1 MMTYSITPSLLGSW
15 EWYLNADGDW
25 EESAEDD
32 FLASLRREKSPPNK
46 AMQDGIDFEN
56 RVEAV
61 CKGVPVS
68 FLEGEDY
75 ERCVREVASMVAGGT
90 WQVSTAKTITVNG
103 VTFWLH
109 GRMDVLRG
117 PWIYDLK
124 FSKSFDMGKYREAPQ
139 TLSYLACEPGP
150 VGIRYIVCDGL
161 RVYVD
166 EFRRDA
172 VKPIEGLLIDFWTWM
187 QNHKTFFEAYCEN
200 WSIV

>member
-1 MMTYSITPSLLGSW
+1 MTYSVTPSLLGSW
-15 EWYLNADGDW
+15 EWYLNAEGDW
-25 EESAEDD
+25 EESAEAD
-32 FLASLRREKSPPNK
+32 FLASLGREKNPPNK

-61 CKGVPVS
+61 CMGKSVS

-75 ERCVREVASMVAGGT
+75 ERCVREVADMVAGGT
-90 WQVSTAKTITVNG
+90 WQVNTAKYITVNG

-124 FSKSFDMGKYREAPQ
+124 FSKSFDIGKYREAPQ
-139 TLSYLACEPGP
+139 TLGYLSCEPGP
-150 VGIRYIVCDGL
+150 LGIKYIVCDGL

-166 EFRRDA
+166 EYRRE
-172 VKPIEGLLIDFWTWM
+172 VVEPVETLLGFWDWLQGHPKFM
-187 QNHKTFFEAYCEN
+187 ALYLEN
-200 WSIV
+200 WSQA

>member
-1 MMTYSITPSLLGSW
+1 MTHSITPSLLGSW
-15 EWYLNADGDW
+15 EWYLNAEGDW
-25 EESAEDD
+25 EESAEAD
-32 FLASLRREKSPPNK
+32 FLASLRREKFPPTK

-75 ERCVREVASMVAGGT
+75 ERCVREVATMVAGGT
-90 WQVSTAKTITVNG
+90 WQVNTAKTITVNG

-124 FSKSFDMGKYREAPQ
+124 YSKSFDMGKYREAPQ
-139 TLSYLACEPGP
+139 TLTYLACEPGP

-166 EFRRDA
+166 EYRRE
-172 VKPIEGLLIDFWTWM
+172 VVGSIETLLADFWVWM
-187 QNHKTFFEAYCEN
+187 QAHPKFLEPFLAN
-200 WSIV
+200 WRTE